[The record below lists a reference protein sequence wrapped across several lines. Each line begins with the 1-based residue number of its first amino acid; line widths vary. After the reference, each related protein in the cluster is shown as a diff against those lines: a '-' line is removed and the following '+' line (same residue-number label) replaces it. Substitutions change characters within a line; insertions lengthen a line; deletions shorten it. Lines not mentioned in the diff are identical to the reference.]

1 LSGPTPGPWVVWH
14 DDADGAPVGI
24 ESAHWRL
31 CCALD
36 GADLALV
43 AAAPDLIVVLRWLH
57 GGDDS
62 ATRTVADFYGMG
74 TTLAVPMPPHVR
86 AAYDRVR
93 AMIEKEE

>member
-1 LSGPTPGPWVVWH
+1 VWH

-43 AAAPDLIVVLRWLH
+43 AAAPDLMTALYISSCRWW
-57 GGDDS
+57 
-62 ATRTVADFYGMG
+62 G
-74 TTLAVPMPPHVR
+74 TAQ
-86 AAYDRVR
+86 
-93 AMIEKEE
+93 